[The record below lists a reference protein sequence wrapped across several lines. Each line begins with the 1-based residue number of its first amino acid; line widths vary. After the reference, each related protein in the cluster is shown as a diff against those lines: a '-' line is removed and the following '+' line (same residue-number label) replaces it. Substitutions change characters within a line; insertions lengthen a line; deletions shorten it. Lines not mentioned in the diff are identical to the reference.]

1 MGKRKRRSDQ
11 NTTPPPPDIMPYS
24 SRMDSQSKEKS
35 SHSVDSSTI
44 RSLASIMDI
53 MDSSGK
59 LPNTHHP
66 NQNLNH
72 SLLLRHPR
80 HFYGRQYS
88 RRNSANNSGASS
100 SRGKGAPCD
109 EKLPFKF
116 GSQRNSDFGHHTE
129 NKDNKAFYKPERI
142 RSGFPGANTV
152 STAVKMECGICQ
164 RLLKRKPFIIDDGIS
179 SGDVSVVAVLV
190 CGHVY
195 HADCLEQRTSHEEKR
210 DPPCPLCVGLL
221 SQIEASRGL
230 E

>member
-1 MGKRKRRSDQ
+1 MLVLQRLPQTSFFTIK
-11 NTTPPPPDIMPYS
+11 IYS
-24 SRMDSQSKEKS
+24 YYSLDLLYKVINNESSQGTRHCHHM
-35 SHSVDSSTI
+35 HS
-44 RSLASIMDI
+44 
-53 MDSSGK
+53 
-59 LPNTHHP
+59 N
-66 NQNLNH
+66 
-72 SLLLRHPR
+72 
-80 HFYGRQYS
+80 
-88 RRNSANNSGASS
+88 
-100 SRGKGAPCD
+100 
-109 EKLPFKF
+109 EKLAFLLIYF
-116 GSQRNSDFGHHTE
+116 SE

-142 RSGFPGANTV
+142 RSGFSGANTV

-221 SQIEASRGL
+221 SQLEASRGL

>member
-1 MGKRKRRSDQ
+1 MFVASFYIFDLCPIVLLLNLISLPFLLQ
-11 NTTPPPPDIMPYS
+11 
-24 SRMDSQSKEKS
+24 KS

-88 RRNSANNSGASS
+88 RRNSANNAGASS
-100 SRGKGAPCD
+100 SRSKGAPRD

-116 GSQRNSDFGHHTE
+116 GSQRNSDFGHHT
-129 NKDNKAFYKPERI
+129 
-142 RSGFPGANTV
+142 G
-152 STAVKMECGICQ
+152 
-164 RLLKRKPFIIDDGIS
+164 RLL
-179 SGDVSVVAVLV
+179 
-190 CGHVY
+190 
-195 HADCLEQRTSHEEKR
+195 
-210 DPPCPLCVGLL
+210 LL
-221 SQIEASRGL
+221 LFYE
-230 E
+230 